1 MRIKHTRGNSITV
14 AALALGLL
22 AVAAS
27 AQSGSSSYPPATSST
42 APSSMASSTDSS
54 ATALTV
60 NGKIISS
67 SPTSLVVQTDAG
79 TRLTL
84 VVDSVSTQP
93 PALAMGDHVTLRY
106 TAVGGAYHA
115 DSVALLP
122 NPVASNTM
130 TSNTM
135 TTPPVADTTY
145 NNDAN
150 SASSTSTA
158 TTRRG
163 KLPKTASHM
172 PLVLVMGAITAALGY
187 GLHLTRS
194 QA

>member
-27 AQSGSSSYPPATSST
+27 AQTGSSSYPPATTST
-42 APSSMASSTDSS
+42 APSSMATSADSS

-60 NGKIISS
+60 NGKVISS

-93 PALAMGDHVTLRY
+93 PVLAMGDHVTLRY

-115 DSVALLP
+115 DSVVLLP

-130 TSNTM
+130 A
-135 TTPPVADTTY
+135 TPPVADTTY
-145 NNDAN
+145 SNDAN
-150 SASSTSTA
+150 SASSTSAAAPRST
-158 TTRRG
+158 
-163 KLPKTASHM
+163 KLPKTASHL

-187 GLHLTRS
+187 GIHLTRS